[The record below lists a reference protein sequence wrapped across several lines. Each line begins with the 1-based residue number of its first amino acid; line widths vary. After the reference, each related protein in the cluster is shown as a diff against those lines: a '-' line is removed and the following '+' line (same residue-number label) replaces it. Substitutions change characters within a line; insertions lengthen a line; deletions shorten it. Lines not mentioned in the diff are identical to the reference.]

1 MNRSLRDDIFVVPNE
16 INFGPHIT
24 KKLVHVL
31 LAKILGAVEPTGAE
45 DADGEMQ
52 DSAFLVGVQSVN
64 VRGAVVPF
72 KIIRELAELVLDYV
86 DVAAVGPVVPEVHFL
101 KGSAVV
107 HEQDC
112 VELRRPWSWNWSCVC

>member
-1 MNRSLRDDIFVVPNE
+1 MNRSLSGNIFIVPNE
-16 INFGPHIT
+16 INFVPHIT
-24 KKLVHVL
+24 KKLVYIF
-31 LAKILGAVEPTGAE
+31 LAKILGAVEPIGAE

-64 VRGAVVPF
+64 VRGAIVPF
-72 KIIRELAELVLDYV
+72 NIIRELAELVLDYV
-86 DVAAVGPVVPEVHFL
+86 EVAAVGPVVPEVYFL

-112 VELRRPWSWNWSCVC
+112 VELRRPWSWSWSWVC